1 MKYVIL
7 LFLTSVALV
16 TLNACSDSQT
26 TASTTQTAPLQP
38 DTKEIK
44 K

>member
-16 TLNACSDSQT
+16 TLNACSDSDKT
-26 TASTTQTAPLQP
+26 TTTTQSAPMQT
-38 DTKEIK
+38 DTKEMK
-44 K
+44 H